1 MGLKESN
8 EITVKIKCEINEFY
22 KIVEEKGFKIDH
34 KFSMDDTY
42 FIPETLNLDKMTT
55 REILSKAVLVR
66 EIIGKTSGKISKKIT
81 VKIKNF
87 DEYGN
92 ILSQKSVNC
101 DIASIEDAKSLLNAM
116 GYKEI
121 VNIKENDIVYGKDG
135 FDMAVKDIEN
145 GDNLLEIETNERFD
159 TVDKL
164 IQKINEIQIPIY
176 TDNFFVKKAEI
187 ELDKVLKR

>member
-121 VNIKENDIVYGKDG
+121 MNIKENDIVYGKDG

-187 ELDKVLKR
+187 ELDKVLKK